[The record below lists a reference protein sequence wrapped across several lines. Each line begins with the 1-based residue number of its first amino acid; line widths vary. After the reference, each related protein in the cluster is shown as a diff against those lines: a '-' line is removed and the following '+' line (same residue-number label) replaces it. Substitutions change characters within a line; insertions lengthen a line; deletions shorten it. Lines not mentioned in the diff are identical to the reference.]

1 VAPKTAVDGMPA
13 TEKLKTAID
22 STPAAK
28 LKTGVDSMSA
38 TEKLKTAIDRP
49 PATKKR
55 KTVADGT
62 PAAKE
67 LKALTARR
75 HTAAPI
81 GLRLGV
87 LLKLGKKMVEFRV
100 KTKNNFAEVEK
111 LRMSKMRLQRSGL
124 LQGDL
129 RARFCAGRGLRL
141 VQ

>member
-1 VAPKTAVDGMPA
+1 MPA

-28 LKTGVDSMSA
+28 LKTGVDCMSA

-87 LLKLGKKMVEFRV
+87 LLKFGKKMVEFRV

-111 LRMSKMRLQRSGL
+111 EVTDVKNEVTEVRIAARRPESAVLRRSRTTAGPIDLQMSH
-124 LQGDL
+124 
-129 RARFCAGRGLRL
+129 
-141 VQ
+141 